1 MPSKYLKKFDRLDRA
16 ITYQMARWGIPFLRL
31 AMGVVFLW
39 FGVLKLFPG
48 VSPAEPL
55 VTATVTMLPAA
66 IFMPILAVWEM
77 LIGLGFLMGKLL
89 RTTILLLFLQM
100 PGTMSPIFLLPERV
114 FAKFPWA
121 LTIEG
126 QYIFKNLV
134 LISAAIVVGST
145 VRNRRFKLLRKLR

>member
-1 MPSKYLKKFDRLDRA
+1 MPSKYLKKFDRLDRV

-39 FGVLKLFPG
+39 FGALKLFPG

-55 VTATVTMLPAA
+55 VTATVTILPAA

>member
-1 MPSKYLKKFDRLDRA
+1 MINEYLEKFDKIDRV

-55 VTATVTMLPAA
+55 VTATVTILPAA

-126 QYIFKNLV
+126 QYIFKNLI
-134 LISAAIVVGST
+134 LISGAIVLGST
-145 VRNRRFKLLRKLR
+145 VRNQRFKLLRKLR

>member
-1 MPSKYLKKFDRLDRA
+1 MPNEYLEKFDRIDRA
-16 ITYQMARWGIPFLRL
+16 ITYQMMRWGIPFMRL
-31 AMGVVFLW
+31 AMGVIFLW
-39 FGVLKLFPG
+39 FGALKLFPG

-55 VTATVTMLPAA
+55 VTATVTILPAA

-77 LIGLGFLMGKLL
+77 AIGVGFLTGKLL

-114 FAKFPWA
+114 FTKFPWA

-134 LISAAIVVGST
+134 LISAAIVLGST
-145 VRNRRFKLLRKLR
+145 VRNRRFKLLR

>member
-1 MPSKYLKKFDRLDRA
+1 
-16 ITYQMARWGIPFLRL
+16 MARWGIPFLRL

-55 VTATVTMLPAA
+55 VTATVTILPAA

>member
-1 MPSKYLKKFDRLDRA
+1 
-16 ITYQMARWGIPFLRL
+16 MARWGIPFLRL

>member
-1 MPSKYLKKFDRLDRA
+1 MQNEYLEKFDRIDRT
-16 ITYQMARWGIPFLRL
+16 ITYHMMRWGIPFMRL
-31 AMGVVFLW
+31 AMGVIFMW
-39 FGVLKLFPG
+39 FGALKFFPG

-55 VTATVTMLPAA
+55 VAATVTILPAS

-77 LIGLGFLMGKLL
+77 AIGIGFLTGKLL

-114 FAKFPWA
+114 FTKFPWA

-134 LISAAIVVGST
+134 LISAAIVLGST
-145 VRNRRFKLLRKLR
+145 VRNRRFKLLR